1 MGSAPVV
8 SLVVEI
14 AVIFVLILVNGF
26 LAMSELAI
34 VSARKVRLQQLAAKG
49 DAGAEAAL
57 RLAEQPSEFLASIQI
72 GITLIGVLAGAFG
85 GASVARVFSAE
96 LAQVPVLAPYADAI
110 GLGSVVIAVSFL
122 SLVIGEL
129 VPKRLALTY
138 AEGLAKAVA
147 RPIGLISFVT
157 RPAVRLLSFC
167 TEALV
172 KLLRL
177 KAPEEPP
184 VTEEEVKIMIE
195 QGAAAGVFE
204 PEEETMMKRVLRLG
218 DQSVGVIMTQR
229 LEVVFLDGDASFE
242 ENLARMLET
251 PHSYYPVFRESQ
263 DDIVGV
269 VGVKD
274 VMARLAENRRGGDTS
289 GVDLAALMKTPLFV
303 AESMPALNLL
313 ESFKKSSQVLAVV
326 VDEYGGTAGVVSLTD
341 VFEAVVGDVFT
352 GVGDEVAGVAVRADG
367 SWLVDGTKAFFEL
380 KEMLDLPPE
389 ARDADEGDGAYQSVG
404 GFVMHQLRAIPR
416 AGQFFVWRGHRFE
429 VVDMDAH
436 RVDKVLVVPPD
447 RRSPGAL
454 PSAEEDERS
463 S

>member
-1 MGSAPVV
+1 
-8 SLVVEI
+8 
-14 AVIFVLILVNGF
+14 
-26 LAMSELAI
+26 
-34 VSARKVRLQQLAAKG
+34 
-49 DAGAEAAL
+49 
-57 RLAEQPSEFLASIQI
+57 
-72 GITLIGVLAGAFG
+72 
-85 GASVARVFSAE
+85 
-96 LAQVPVLAPYADAI
+96 
-110 GLGSVVIAVSFL
+110 
-122 SLVIGEL
+122 
-129 VPKRLALTY
+129 
-138 AEGLAKAVA
+138 
-147 RPIGLISFVT
+147 
-157 RPAVRLLSFC
+157 
-167 TEALV
+167 
-172 KLLRL
+172 
-177 KAPEEPP
+177 
-184 VTEEEVKIMIE
+184 
-195 QGAAAGVFE
+195 
-204 PEEETMMKRVLRLG
+204 
-218 DQSVGVIMTQR
+218 
-229 LEVVFLDGDASFE
+229 
-242 ENLARMLET
+242 
-251 PHSYYPVFRESQ
+251 
-263 DDIVGV
+263 
-269 VGVKD
+269 
-274 VMARLAENRRGGDTS
+274 MARLAENRRDGDTS

-416 AGQFFVWRGHRFE
+416 AGQFFVWHGHRFE

-447 RRSPGAL
+447 RRSPGAV